1 MRLENAVK
9 LLEEQYIKAPKDRQ
23 NINIPMSYGFD
34 IVIDNMN
41 LNPKELEYYN
51 GVLDGWNNPKGAVP
65 DVVRPK
71 YSLEF
76 KDFFIPLQ
84 DCIERDSKRPNP
96 IGEEVIRKTYE
107 KYKDILKV

>member
-23 NINIPMSYGFD
+23 
-34 IVIDNMN
+34 IDNMN

-84 DCIERDSKRPNP
+84 DCIERDSKRL
-96 IGEEVIRKTYE
+96 
-107 KYKDILKV
+107 LKQSSNKKGYMRVWLSNNKIKHKQLK